1 MPLSREIIDRT
12 LASPQGEGAYA
23 VCEALLDA
31 GHEAWWVGG
40 AVRDMLLGA
49 IPEDI
54 DIATSATPEQVR
66 AIFPEADLSAAA
78 LGAAK
83 VEKRGRTFELTTF
96 RTEDEAS
103 DGRRPETVTFGSRD
117 DDAARRDFTVNC
129 LYWQPISRELSDS
142 YAGEKDLSERLVRF
156 IGEPVVRIRHDAL
169 RLLRAIRLRAAIDG
183 QYEPTTHAALR
194 SEASLLAGLSGPR
207 VLQELEKLLAGPSPD
222 RALRDWEE
230 TGALEVLL
238 PELRACRGIAQPRDY
253 HREGDVLEHL
263 LHCVASFRVD
273 DGADVRLAALLHDAG
288 KVVTFALEERIRFD
302 GHASASAEIAEA
314 ILTRLQC
321 PVRRREKIEWLVRHH
336 MHMVFLEL
344 SEERKAHWYFHPWFA
359 ELLQLFRLDIAGT
372 DPSDY
377 GLLERIIHDRDVF
390 LDAHPRPEK
399 PLLDGEAIM
408 TLLGLR
414 PGAEVGRLTRELL
427 LAQTRKEVTTKK
439 EAIAF
444 LESLGRSAEAQS

>member
-1 MPLSREIIDRT
+1 
-12 LASPQGEGAYA
+12 
-23 VCEALLDA
+23 
-31 GHEAWWVGG
+31 
-40 AVRDMLLGA
+40 MLLGA

-54 DIATSATPEQVR
+54 DIATSATPEQVQ
-66 AIFPEADLSAAA
+66 AVFPEADLSAAT

-129 LYWQPISRELSDS
+129 LYWQPISRELFDP

-156 IGEPVVRIRHDAL
+156 IDEPVVRIRHDAL

-183 QYEPTTHAALR
+183 QYEPATHAALR
-194 SEASLLAGLSGPR
+194 SEAALLAGLSGPR

-263 LHCVASFRVD
+263 LHCVASFRPD
-273 DGADVRLAALLHDAG
+273 DGADVRLAALLHDIG
-288 KVVTFALEERIRFD
+288 KATTFALEERIRFD
-302 GHASASAEIAEA
+302 GHASASADLVTI
-314 ILTRLQC
+314 ILSRLQC
-321 PVRRREKIEWLVRHH
+321 PVRRREKVEWLVRHH
-336 MHMVFLEL
+336 MHMAFLEL
-344 SEERKAHWYFHPWFA
+344 SDERKAHWYFHPWFP

-372 DPSDY
+372 NPSDY
-377 GLLERIIHDRDVF
+377 ELLERIIHDRDAF

-408 TLLGLR
+408 ALLGLR

-427 LAQTRKEVTTKK
+427 LAQTRKEVRTKR
-439 EAIAF
+439 EATAFIA
-444 LESLGRSAEAQS
+444 SLGQSAETQH